1 MSWLCPQEVDG
12 GWRFTV
18 KTVTVTDSNT
28 GWFSATCGHVSNDCC
43 AKHCSFFSDLCATN
57 SQWFSATHCHV
68 SSHFCAT
75 KCWCFLADHCCFLIG
90 FCATKL
96 QWFLVTHHR
105 VSSHFWTTKHRG
117 YLANCCHYFSGNS
130 WLLCHQFSVILSN
143 PSLRFQILLCNQ
155 TLVFFRDP
163 LQSSAAC
170 VPSNVGVF

>member
-1 MSWLCPQEVDG
+1 MAFYLSEMRAELQT
-12 GWRFTV
+12 TV
-18 KTVTVTDSNT
+18 MTVTVTDSNT

-43 AKHCSFFSDLCATN
+43 AKHCSFFSDLCAT
-57 SQWFSATHCHV
+57 
-68 SSHFCAT
+68 
-75 KCWCFLADHCCFLIG
+75 KG
-90 FCATKL
+90 
-96 QWFLVTHHR
+96 QWFLATHHR
-105 VSSHFWTTKHRG
+105 VSSHFCATKHRG
-117 YLANCCHYFSGNS
+117 YLANCCNYFSGNS